1 MIKVHFTY
9 TEDKIKSV
17 FINTDFSYLS
27 GLEEKRFF
35 DSNYNIFEI
44 KTLYQGNKLNDYSYK
59 MTDSRNSNYNLLDG
73 RILYGSLNLFNT
85 TADIINCSFSK
96 IDSEDGVNF
105 ISSRYLIKNVKFEE
119 LSGDAIDIDF
129 GSGQII
135 NSLFKNIG
143 NDGVDL
149 SGTESFLKNLEFVN
163 ISDKIISV
171 GENSNVQ
178 ILNLKGTNSFVGV
191 ASKDGSKTIVQE
203 VEFNGVNIPFASYIK
218 KLSYEAANL
227 DVKKISTLKTF
238 EALGL
243 KDENSEIFIDGESKG
258 NIEEDIL
265 NIIYKRLPIK
275 KDDRRI

>member
-1 MIKVHFTY
+1 MKV
-9 TEDKIKSV
+9 
-17 FINTDFSYLS
+17 
-27 GLEEKRFF
+27 
-35 DSNYNIFEI
+35 
-44 KTLYQGNKLNDYSYK
+44 
-59 MTDSRNSNYNLLDG
+59 SRNSNYNLLDG

-96 IDSEDGVNF
+96 IDSEDGINF

-119 LSGDAIDIDF
+119 LSGDAIDVDF
-129 GSGQII
+129 GSGEII

-149 SGTESFLKNLEFVN
+149 SGTESFLKNLEFEN

-178 ILNLKGTNSFVGV
+178 ILNLKGTNSFLGV
-191 ASKDGSKTIVQE
+191 ASKDGSKTTIQE

-218 KLSYEAANL
+218 KPSYEAANL
-227 DVKKISTLKTF
+227 DVKKINTLKTF
-238 EALGL
+238 ETLGL
-243 KDENSEIFIDGESKG
+243 KDENSEIFIDGVSKG
-258 NIEEDIL
+258 NTEEDIL

-275 KDDRRI
+275 KNDR

>member
-1 MIKVHFTY
+1 MSNFCPEWVFASCCAKTAHDFLY
-9 TEDKIKSV
+9 TNNGITIIAKK
-17 FINTDFSYLS
+17 FSNELS
-27 GLEEKRFF
+27 TKY
-35 DSNYNIFEI
+35 DEI
-44 KTLYQGNKLNDYSYK
+44 
-59 MTDSRNSNYNLLDG
+59 
-73 RILYGSLNLFNT
+73 
-85 TADIINCSFSK
+85 
-96 IDSEDGVNF
+96 
-105 ISSRYLIKNVKFEE
+105 KFEE
-119 LSGDAIDIDF
+119 ISDVSEKMLQFLSEINASEDAINLVGSNSYIENLKIYNSQSDAIDIDF

-143 NDGVDL
+143 NDGKDL